1 MAHQK
6 GLPHRHH
13 PRLEEQ
19 VISLSL
25 SLSLS
30 LARPLP
36 ELQWCLWCLLWCLLA
51 WFVGLSAYQNGTNS
65 TSSTTTTSSS
75 SSGRQLTQRLGRT
88 DSSVAGGPDKGRSRV
103 GPIERPSRVRDG
115 IARLKLGRPCSVGR
129 LEPPR
134 RGRPRVL
141 RARQLRRLGEP
152 HRRRGWATAGG
163 HG

>member
-51 WFVGLSAYQNGTNS
+51 WFVGLSAYQNGTDS
-65 TSSTTTTSSS
+65 TSSTTTTSS

-88 DSSVAGGPDKGRSRV
+88 DSSV